1 VIGVGEPHENGDVE
15 SAHGH
20 LRTAIDQAL
29 RLRGSRRFENVAEY
43 ESLYFHMVRARNA
56 TRKERFRHR
65 VGGAAALGSNALAR
79 VRRSGGQG

>member
-29 RLRGSRRFENVAEY
+29 RLRGSRRLGNVAEY
-43 ESLYFHMVRARNA
+43 EDGGNRQVGPSLDHP
-56 TRKERFRHR
+56 
-65 VGGAAALGSNALAR
+65 GI
-79 VRRSGGQG
+79 